1 MGVQNREDWMNFEK
15 TELKLESGLVK
26 ALENESF
33 NQLTVAELVAAA
45 GISRRSFYIYYKD
58 KYEFLYD
65 VRSRILKGIKQAM
78 KPIEKSLNSLKSA
91 DCRQMKKSIYQ
102 HMMNF
107 IN

>member
-1 MGVQNREDWMNFEK
+1 MKK

-65 VRSRILKGIKQAM
+65 VRSRILEGIKQAM
-78 KPIEKSLNSLKSA
+78 EADRKVIEQFEV
-91 DCRQMKKSIYQ
+91 RKKLGAIGYD
-102 HMMNF
+102 
-107 IN
+107 IK

>member
-1 MGVQNREDWMNFEK
+1 MKK

-58 KYEFLYD
+58 KYEFLND

-78 KPIEKSLNSLKSA
+78 EADRKVIEQFHSWIELMSGNKERYP
-91 DCRQMKKSIYQ
+91 DR
-102 HMMNF
+102 
-107 IN
+107 